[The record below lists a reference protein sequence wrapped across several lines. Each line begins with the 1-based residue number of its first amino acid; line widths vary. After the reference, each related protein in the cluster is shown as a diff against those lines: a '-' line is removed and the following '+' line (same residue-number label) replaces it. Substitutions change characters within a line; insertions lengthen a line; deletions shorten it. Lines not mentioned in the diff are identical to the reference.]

1 MIVEL
6 LHTIPLIQWEA
17 LPPLSSVGVLPS
29 VQALDGTD
37 LGKSIV
43 PPTLYRPFRSLV
55 RLRRARSSGA
65 LIITVYSIL

>member
-29 VQALDGTD
+29 VQALNGTD
-37 LGKSIV
+37 LGESIA
-43 PPTLYRPFRSLV
+43 PTLHRPFRSLV
-55 RLRRARSSGA
+55 RLRRAQGHLVR
-65 LIITVYSIL
+65 IITVYSIL